1 MAGLIFL
8 ADVNV
13 LVANHDLRH
22 QHHEVARMA
31 LRSLFDNGDRL
42 ALTSVSMSGATRV
55 LSYTTYR
62 EALDR
67 LVDVT
72 RHLSELADAPQ
83 TVMLAPGERHW
94 SLFRSMIDTGRF
106 GHHET
111 TDAWFAA
118 LAIEHG
124 ATLVTFDGGFARFEP
139 FGLRWHH
146 LTP

>member
-22 QHHEVARMA
+22 PHHELARKA
-31 LRSLFDNGDRL
+31 LRSLFDHGDRL

-72 RHLSELADAPQ
+72 RHLSELAASPA
-83 TVMLAPGERHW
+83 TVMLAPGARHW
-94 SLFRSMIDTGRF
+94 PLFRTMIDTGHV
-106 GHHET
+106 GHKVT

-118 LAIEHG
+118 LAIEHD
-124 ATLVTFDGGFARFEP
+124 ATLITFDDGFARFEP
-139 FGLRWHH
+139 FGLHWRH
-146 LTP
+146 LTA